1 MPTQEKKKFQS
12 PLRGAPVPTQKK
24 SLNVE
29 GAAWG
34 GGLCPHTHTHKKS
47 FNGIFVAG
55 GAYVSTQEKS
65 FNFWVHSALRLT
77 EEGMTYITAKESNE
91 QIY

>member
-1 MPTQEKKKFQS
+1 MPI
-12 PLRGAPVPTQKK
+12 QKK

-34 GGLCPHTHTHKKS
+34 GLCPHTHTHTHTKKS
-47 FNGIFVAG
+47 FNGIFAAG
-55 GAYVSTQEKS
+55 GAYVPTQEKS

-91 QIY
+91 QVY

>member
-1 MPTQEKKKFQS
+1 M
-12 PLRGAPVPTQKK
+12 PTQKK

-34 GGLCPHTHTHKKS
+34 RPVPTHTHTKKS
-47 FNGIFVAG
+47 FNGIFAAG
-55 GAYVSTQEKS
+55 GAYVPTQEKS

-91 QIY
+91 QVY